1 MFNKKKLVAVV
12 ALAAFSLASASGAI
26 ADTGHPMGVPPQVST
41 VLAKLVT
48 AGTITQAQSDAI
60 TSALQAAAPVR
71 PAIGGMN
78 HDGMGHM
85 GGIGNNSA
93 ARQAVITSTLGIT
106 ADELQS
112 ARKAGKSLATIA
124 GSKTDALIAA
134 LVNYEVTE
142 IDAAVTAGKI
152 TSTQATT
159 MKANL
164 QTRVSKEVNS
174 LGGRGHKGKNHGMAP
189 TIPAPSN

>member
-1 MFNKKKLVAVV
+1 MC
-12 ALAAFSLASASGAI
+12 S
-26 ADTGHPMGVPPQVST
+26 
-41 VLAKLVT
+41 
-48 AGTITQAQSDAI
+48 SD
-60 TSALQAAAPVR
+60 L
-71 PAIGGMN
+71 
-78 HDGMGHM
+78 
-85 GGIGNNSA
+85 
-93 ARQAVITSTLGIT
+93 AVITSTLGIT